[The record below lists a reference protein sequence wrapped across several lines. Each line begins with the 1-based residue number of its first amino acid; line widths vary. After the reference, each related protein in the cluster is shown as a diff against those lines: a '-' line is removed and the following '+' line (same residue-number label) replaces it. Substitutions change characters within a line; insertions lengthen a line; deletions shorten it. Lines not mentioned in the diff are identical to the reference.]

1 MPKFDDK
8 PASSSPVRE
17 PGPYA
22 KAPVQKPPPAPAE
35 QPGDTPA
42 AAAEQAAS
50 PDAGGMAEILTKL
63 TAIQTTQSSLATKED
78 IKDLA
83 TRTQVTEEV
92 EEAKEW
98 ARERFARK
106 DQVMPRLRALEKAQA
121 DQVDRELQV
130 LRTMTANT
138 AYIGNLGED
147 DKDKTIKDWV
157 QKSCTSLGAK
167 FTASIWTLD
176 KKKHAV
182 FTFDSSSQAKAVR
195 EALKKKDIKNAAG
208 KPIQVRQNKDKKQ
221 RELEAP
227 LVAMRERLLKLYGGD
242 VGKPTTAV
250 IIQGSNIKVGGV
262 KVVKLDG
269 LGGTKWLKGAEPKK
283 VKQALRVSEGTQDD
297 EDEDMEEDEEDGEE
311 AEGEL
316 VDGSATNE
324 KK

>member
-1 MPKFDDK
+1 M
-8 PASSSPVRE
+8 
-17 PGPYA
+17 
-22 KAPVQKPPPAPAE
+22 
-35 QPGDTPA
+35 
-42 AAAEQAAS
+42 
-50 PDAGGMAEILTKL
+50 
-63 TAIQTTQSSLATKED
+63 
-78 IKDLA
+78 
-83 TRTQVTEEV
+83 
-92 EEAKEW
+92 
-98 ARERFARK
+98 
-106 DQVMPRLRALEKAQA
+106 
-121 DQVDRELQV
+121 
-130 LRTMTANT
+130 
-138 AYIGNLGED
+138 
-147 DKDKTIKDWV
+147 
-157 QKSCTSLGAK
+157 
-167 FTASIWTLD
+167 D

-182 FTFDSSSQAKAVR
+182 FTFDSSSQAKAAR